1 MSKKRGALHN
11 LADAMSEDILNTPG
25 DDLLCEVEEDYGDPQ
40 ALAVQFDR
48 IRAQAEREVLWPQ
61 AEREVPGMARAA
73 ARPARSSIVDFRP
86 PWKIAWIW
94 NHPKSQELRLERLWT
109 FVCNRIAWL
118 GAAAWSQ
125 AEREAPGMARAAARP
140 ARSSIVDFRPPW
152 KIAWIWNYPKSQEL
166 RLERVWTFV
175 GNHTAWLGAA
185 AVLVVL
191 ISASAIFRSMSEL
204 SEKSDQLVAH
214 GEGQLV
220 AEGKRATLK
229 KEASDFYRKWSEFG
243 DHDALLSAVERFKQV
258 VDLTTGERMSL
269 DWADTQNNLGL
280 ALMSLGERERGTA
293 QLKEAVAAFRDA
305 LKERTRER
313 VPVAWAD
320 TQNNLGLALGRLGE
334 RENGMAQLK
343 EAVAAFRE
351 ALQERTHERVP
362 LDWADT
368 QNNLGLALGRLGE
381 RENGTAQLKEAV
393 AAFREALQERTREQ
407 VPLDWADTQ
416 NNLGLALMSLGERE
430 RGTAQLREGVAAF
443 REALQERT
451 HERVPLDW
459 TDTQNNLGLA
469 LVSLAE
475 REKGRARLKEGL
487 AALREALKERT
498 RDRVPPPR

>member
-25 DDLLCEVEEDYGDPQ
+25 DDLLYEVEEDYGDPQ

-73 ARPARSSIVDFRP
+73 ANPACSSIVDFRP

-94 NHPKSQELRLERLWT
+94 DHPKSQELRLERLWT

-152 KIAWIWNYPKSQEL
+152 KIAWIWNHAKSQEL

-229 KEASDFYRKWSEFG
+229 KEGSDFYRKWSEFG
-243 DHDALLSAVERFKQV
+243 DHDDLLSAVERFKQV

-293 QLKEAVAAFRDA
+293 QLKEAVAAFREA
-305 LKERTRER
+305 LQERTRER
-313 VPVAWAD
+313 VP
-320 TQNNLGLALGRLGE
+320 
-334 RENGMAQLK
+334 
-343 EAVAAFRE
+343 F
-351 ALQERTHERVP
+351 
-362 LDWADT
+362 DWADS

-451 HERVPLDW
+451 RERVPLDW
-459 TDTQNNLGLA
+459 ADTQNNLGLA